1 MDFEGLLEDWPRLA
15 KRGGSSMLV
24 QLSIRDIV
32 LIDRLDLEFGR
43 GLTVLTGETGA
54 GKSILLDA
62 FSLALGG
69 RGDGSLVRTGESQ
82 GQITAVFDLGADHPA
97 RIAAAAQD
105 IDCEGDVILRRVQMA
120 DGRTRAFVNDQP
132 VSVQA
137 LRTIAAPLVEIHGQH
152 DDRALV
158 DPARHRALLDAFGGL
173 QGQVEGV
180 RKAFSDLKQARIDL
194 VDEEERVARVRADG
208 DYLRHAHEELTRL
221 APRLKEEEDLA
232 TRRATMMQAEK
243 VASELRDA
251 NASLSGEHSPL
262 AALSA
267 VMRRL
272 ERRAAQAPDLIEP
285 SVKAL
290 STALDALDLAAQT
303 VDQALRDSRYDP
315 RELETVEER
324 LFALRAASRKY
335 NTPADQLAAL
345 AERFG
350 RDLAAL
356 DAGEALLIK
365 LAKAVQDAAARFD
378 AAAAKLSKARIGTA
392 TSLDKA
398 VNAELAPL
406 KLERAVFT
414 TQIETNAR
422 EPNTDGIDRIEF
434 WVQTNPGTRAG
445 PMMKVASGGELARFM
460 LALKVVLADRG
471 SAPTLVF
478 DEIDT
483 GVGGAVADAIGQR
496 LARLSAQVQVLAVTH
511 APQVAARASG
521 HLKIAKGETGK
532 GKRVATR
539 VEPLLEGARQ
549 EEIARMLAGA
559 TITDEA
565 RAAARKL
572 LQGAG

>member
-1 MDFEGLLEDWPRLA
+1 
-15 KRGGSSMLV
+15 MLV

-290 STALDALDLAAQT
+290 SIALDALDLAAQT

>member
-1 MDFEGLLEDWPRLA
+1 
-15 KRGGSSMLV
+15 MLV

-62 FSLALGG
+62 CALALGG
-69 RGDGSLVRTGESQ
+69 RGDGSLVRSGEAQ
-82 GQITAVFDLGADHPA
+82 GQVTAVFDLPADHAA
-97 RIAAAAQD
+97 RRMAAAQD
-105 IDCEGDVILRRVQMA
+105 IETDGELILRRVQMA

-137 LRTIAAPLVEIHGQH
+137 LRAIAAPLVEIHGQH

-158 DPARHRALLDAFGGL
+158 DPAMHRALLDAFGGL
-173 QGQVEGV
+173 GKQVEAV
-180 RKAFSDLKQARIDL
+180 RAAHGAWKAARAEL
-194 VDEEERVARVRADG
+194 AQEEERIARVRADG
-208 DYLRHAHEELTRL
+208 DYLRHAHEELTKL
-221 APRLKEEEDLA
+221 SPREKEEEDLA
-232 TRRATMMQAEK
+232 AKRTAMMQAEK
-243 VASELRDA
+243 VTSELRDA
-251 NASLSGEHSPL
+251 NDSLSGEHSPIS
-262 AALSA
+262 ALSA

-290 STALDALDLAAQT
+290 SAALDSLDVAAQT
-303 VDQALRDSRYDP
+303 VDQALRDARYDP
-315 RELETVEER
+315 RELEQVEER

-335 NTPADQLAAL
+335 NVPADGLAAL
-345 AERFG
+345 AVRFAQ
-350 RDLAAL
+350 DLAAL
-356 DAGEALLIK
+356 DAGEANLVK
-365 LAKAVQDAAARFD
+365 LAKAVDAAARQYD
-378 AAAAKLSKARIGTA
+378 AAAAALSKARA
-392 TSLDKA
+392 TSAKALDKS

-414 TQIETNAR
+414 AQIETDAK
-422 EPNTDGIDRIEF
+422 EAGPDGIDRIEF
-434 WVQTNPGTRAG
+434 WVQTNPGTRPG

-496 LARLSAQVQVLAVTH
+496 LARLSSKVQVLAVTH
-511 APQVAARASG
+511 APQVAARAVG

-532 GKRVATR
+532 GKSIATR
-539 VEPLLEGARQ
+539 VEPLVDGARQ

-565 RAAARKL
+565 RAAAGKL